1 MSPGVRA
8 HSARRA
14 TQGGADNANQLALV
28 ADASDAQSAAGSYYT
43 NAALNGASS
52 TVDLYL
58 ARAPQSLI
66 DRLNALHPG
75 VYVIHNDAANPR
87 SALLHLENSIDIA
100 ALRSQGVAISSLVP
114 TSDGYLQV
122 GVTSDVAAATA
133 KLNSLYD
140 PSLFRVVKETDGS
153 QTAGLTLTASTRH
166 PRAAHP

>member
-1 MSPGVRA
+1 MTPTVPA
-8 HSARRA
+8 HSGGA
-14 TQGGADNANQLALV
+14 TQGGAESANQTVLL
-28 ADASDAQSAAGSYYT
+28 ADAADAQSAAGSYYT
-43 NAALNGASS
+43 NAALNSASN

-58 ARAPQSLI
+58 TRAPRSLI

-87 SALLHLENSIDIA
+87 SALVHLENSIDIN
-100 ALRSQGVAISSLVP
+100 ALRSQGVQISSLVP
-114 TSDGYLQV
+114 TNRGYLEV

-133 KLNSLYD
+133 KLNPLFD

-153 QTAGLTLTASTRH
+153 AFAIDTVTAPTRH